1 MVSSPP
7 VEESPKGEVVFY
19 WKQIGC
25 KVSSEKKSFANF
37 WRAVAWTGIYVFVM
51 WAILRGLFNFNMF
64 SIAHLTKLL
73 HLQLHGFAGAVF
85 GILVLAAVPLYVA
98 TTVITV
104 RNKEMPVKLPLPKCL
119 TEAKPAPKP
128 EPVVPVVTATE
139 TLPPPRA
146 GVPAEMR
153 ETFMRAQKNYGARQ
167 MSVFNRQTAPA
178 AVASV
183 DAPAVTPVAEPVREP
198 ITESAAM
205 AKTEDVATY
214 GGMPIPTDFDMDAP
228 TGAGTD
234 VDVPVF
240 ADINFDDN
248 DTPAGAGATAD
259 DNPIDKVLNFLCGA
273 GVEAQVSGDLIV
285 ANGYAIAVHDDDDF
299 WVPDEIDWFA
309 AGKQRPSPIVALRR
323 AREERGLKPILYL
336 ATDSIMDLDKYS
348 AEWTSDGITIVKS
361 REELVGVV
369 VG

>member
-1 MVSSPP
+1 M
-7 VEESPKGEVVFY
+7 
-19 WKQIGC
+19 
-25 KVSSEKKSFANF
+25 SSEKKSFANF

-73 HLQLHGFAGAVF
+73 HLQLHGFAGLVF

-119 TEAKPAPKP
+119 TETPPAPKP

-153 ETFMRAQKNYGARQ
+153 ETFMRAQKNYGVRQ
-167 MSVFNRQTAPA
+167 MSVFNRQHAPA
-178 AVASV
+178 VAPV
-183 DAPAVTPVAEPVREP
+183 VTPVAEPVCEP
-198 ITESAAM
+198 VTESIPV
-205 AKTEDVATY
+205 AKTEDVAAY
-214 GGMPIPTDFDMDAP
+214 GGMPIPTDFDIDAP
-228 TGAGTD
+228 MGAGTD

-240 ADINFDDN
+240 ADINFDDD
-248 DTPAGAGATAD
+248 DTPAGAGETAEES
-259 DNPIDKVLNFLCGA
+259 PIDKVLNFLRGA
-273 GVEAQVSGDLIV
+273 GVDAKAHDDLIV
-285 ANGYAIAVHDDDDF
+285 ANGCAIAVHDDDDF

-309 AGKQRPSPIVALRR
+309 AGKQRPSPIAALRR
-323 AREERGLKPILYL
+323 ARKEQGLKPILYL
-336 ATDSIMDLDKYS
+336 ATDSIMDLDKNS
-348 AEWTSDGITIVKS
+348 AEWASDGIKVVRG
-361 REELVGVV
+361 REELVESVS
-369 VG
+369 VGG

>member
-1 MVSSPP
+1 M
-7 VEESPKGEVVFY
+7 
-19 WKQIGC
+19 
-25 KVSSEKKSFANF
+25 
-37 WRAVAWTGIYVFVM
+37 FVM

-119 TEAKPAPKP
+119 TETPPAPKP

-139 TLPPPRA
+139 TLPPLRA

-167 MSVFNRQTAPA
+167 MSVFNRQTASAAATAPA
-178 AVASV
+178 AM
-183 DAPAVTPVAEPVREP
+183 PADTPVDEPVREP
-198 ITESAAM
+198 ITESAAT
-205 AKTEDVATY
+205 AKTEDMAAY
-214 GGMPIPTDFDMDAP
+214 GGMPIPTDFDIDAP
-228 TGAGTD
+228 TGAGSD

-240 ADINFDDN
+240 ADINFDD
-248 DTPAGAGATAD
+248 DTPAPAGATVD
-259 DNPIDKVLNFLCGA
+259 ESPIDKVLNFLRGA
-273 GVEAQVSGDLIV
+273 GVEAQVNGDLIV
-285 ANGYAIAVHDDDDF
+285 ANGCAIAVHDDDDF

-309 AGKQRPSPIVALRR
+309 AGKQKPSPIVALKK
-323 AREERGLKPILYL
+323 AASEQNLKPILYL
-336 ATDSIMDLDKYS
+336 STNSIMDIDEKS
-348 AEWTSDGITIVKS
+348 AEWIADGIKVVKS
-361 REELVGVV
+361 REELVESVSVSG
-369 VG
+369 

>member
-1 MVSSPP
+1 M
-7 VEESPKGEVVFY
+7 
-19 WKQIGC
+19 
-25 KVSSEKKSFANF
+25 SSEKKSFANF

-139 TLPPPRA
+139 TLPPLRA

-167 MSVFNRQTAPA
+167 MSVFNRQA
-178 AVASV
+178 ASVSVTPGVASV

-198 ITESAAM
+198 ITESVAAT
-205 AKTEDVATY
+205 KTEDVATY
-214 GGMPIPTDFDMDAP
+214 GAMPIPTDFDMDAP

-240 ADINFDDN
+240 ADINFDDDN
-248 DTPAGAGATAD
+248 TPAGAGETVEES
-259 DNPIDKVLNFLCGA
+259 PIDKVLNFLRGA
-273 GVEAQVSGDLIV
+273 GVDANVASGDLIV
-285 ANGYAIAVHDDDDF
+285 ANGCAIAVHDDDDF

-309 AGKQRPSPIVALRR
+309 AGKQRPSPIAALRR
-323 AREERGLKPILYL
+323 AREEQGLKPVLYL
-336 ATDSIMDLDKYS
+336 ATDSIMDLDKNS
-348 AEWTSDGITIVKS
+348 AEWTSDGIKVVKDS
-361 REELVGVV
+361 EDLLNILNAA
-369 VG
+369 

>member
-1 MVSSPP
+1 M
-7 VEESPKGEVVFY
+7 
-19 WKQIGC
+19 
-25 KVSSEKKSFANF
+25 SSEKKSFANF

-64 SIAHLTKLL
+64 SVAHLTKLL

-119 TEAKPAPKP
+119 TEAKPVPKP

-167 MSVFNRQTAPA
+167 MSVFNRQHVPTVAAEPAVAPA
-178 AVASV
+178 TV
-183 DAPAVTPVAEPVREP
+183 PVTEPIREP

-214 GGMPIPTDFDMDAP
+214 GAMPIPTDFDIDAP
-228 TGAGTD
+228 TGAGSD

-240 ADINFDDN
+240 ADINFDDGP
-248 DTPAGAGATAD
+248 PAGAVETAEES
-259 DNPIDKVLNFLCGA
+259 PIDKVLNFLRGA
-273 GVEAQVSGDLIV
+273 GVDANVAGDLII
-285 ANGYAIAVHDDDDF
+285 ANGYAIAVHDDEDF

-336 ATDSIMDLDKYS
+336 ATDSIMDLDKNS
-348 AEWTSDGITIVKS
+348 AEWIADGIKVVQG
-361 REELVGVV
+361 REELVESVCVSG
-369 VG
+369 

>member
-1 MVSSPP
+1 M
-7 VEESPKGEVVFY
+7 
-19 WKQIGC
+19 
-25 KVSSEKKSFANF
+25 SSEKKSFANF
-37 WRAVAWTGIYVFVM
+37 WRAVAWTGIYVFIM

-64 SIAHLTKLL
+64 SVAHLTKLL
-73 HLQLHGFAGAVF
+73 HLQLHGFAGLVF

-119 TEAKPAPKP
+119 TETPPAPKP

-178 AVASV
+178 VAPV
-183 DAPAVTPVAEPVREP
+183 VTPVAEPVCEP
-198 ITESAAM
+198 ITESVAATNVEDM
-205 AKTEDVATY
+205 AAY
-214 GGMPIPTDFDMDAP
+214 GGMPIPTDFDIDAP
-228 TGAGTD
+228 MGAGTD

-240 ADINFDDN
+240 ADINFDDD
-248 DTPAGAGATAD
+248 DTPAGAVETAEES
-259 DNPIDKVLNFLCGA
+259 PIDKVLNFLRGA
-273 GVEAQVSGDLIV
+273 GVDAKAHDDLIV
-285 ANGYAIAVHDDDDF
+285 ANGCAIAVHDDDDF

-323 AREERGLKPILYL
+323 AREEQGLKPILYL
-336 ATDSIMDLDKYS
+336 ATNSIMDIDKNS
-348 AEWTSDGITIVKS
+348 AEWIADGIMVVTDKDDLGKV
-361 REELVGVV
+361 LV
-369 VG
+369 

>member
-1 MVSSPP
+1 M
-7 VEESPKGEVVFY
+7 
-19 WKQIGC
+19 
-25 KVSSEKKSFANF
+25 SSEKKSFANF

-51 WAILRGLFNFNMF
+51 WAILRGLFNFDMF
-64 SIAHLTKLL
+64 SVAHLTKLL
-73 HLQLHGFAGAVF
+73 HLQLHGFAGLVF

-119 TEAKPAPKP
+119 TETAPAPKP

-178 AVASV
+178 LVAASAVA
-183 DAPAVTPVAEPVREP
+183 PAAVPVTEPAREPV
-198 ITESAAM
+198 TESVAA
-205 AKTEDVATY
+205 AKTEDVAAY
-214 GGMPIPTDFDMDAP
+214 GAMPIPTDFDMDAP
-228 TGAGTD
+228 TGAGSD

-240 ADINFDDN
+240 ADINFDD
-248 DTPAGAGATAD
+248 DTPAGAGASAD
-259 DNPIDKVLNFLCGA
+259 ENPIDKVLNFLRGA
-273 GVEAQVSGDLIV
+273 GVDANVAGDLIV

-309 AGKQRPSPIVALRR
+309 AGKQRPSPIAALRR

-336 ATDSIMDLDKYS
+336 GTDSIMDLDKNS
-348 AEWTSDGITIVKS
+348 AEWIADGITIVQG
-361 REELVGVV
+361 REELVESVSVSVSG
-369 VG
+369 

>member
-1 MVSSPP
+1 ML
-7 VEESPKGEVVFY
+7 
-19 WKQIGC
+19 
-25 KVSSEKKSFANF
+25 VSSEKKSFVNF

-73 HLQLHGFAGAVF
+73 HLQLHGFAGLVF

-139 TLPPPRA
+139 TLPPLRA

-167 MSVFNRQTAPA
+167 MSVFNRQTALVSA
-178 AVASV
+178 
-183 DAPAVTPVAEPVREP
+183 TPVVEPVREP
-198 ITESAAM
+198 ITESVAA
-205 AKTEDVATY
+205 AKTEDVAAY
-214 GGMPIPTDFDMDAP
+214 GGMPIPTDFDIDAP
-228 TGAGTD
+228 TGAGSD

-240 ADINFDDN
+240 ADINFDDDN
-248 DTPAGAGATAD
+248 SGAPSDGAAPAGEG
-259 DNPIDKVLNFLCGA
+259 PIDKVLNFLRGA
-273 GVEAQVSGDLIV
+273 GVEANIAGDLIV
-285 ANGYAIAVHDDDDF
+285 ANGCAIAVHDDDDF

-309 AGKQRPSPIVALRR
+309 AGKQRPSPIVALKK
-323 AREERGLKPILYL
+323 AQSEKNLKPVLYL
-336 ATDSIMDLDKYS
+336 ATDSIMDLDKNT

-361 REELVGVV
+361 REELAGVV
-369 VG
+369 G

>member
-1 MVSSPP
+1 MSD
-7 VEESPKGEVVFY
+7 K
-19 WKQIGC
+19 
-25 KVSSEKKSFANF
+25 KKSFANF

-64 SIAHLTKLL
+64 SVAHLTKLL

-98 TTVITV
+98 TTVLTV

-128 EPVVPVVTATE
+128 EPVVPVVTARE
-139 TLPPPRA
+139 TLPPVRA
-146 GVPAEMR
+146 GVPMEMR

-167 MSVFNRQTAPA
+167 MSVFNRPNAPMN
-178 AVASV
+178 S
-183 DAPAVTPVAEPVREP
+183 DAPVGAAGSVEPAREPIAEPVGA
-198 ITESAAM
+198 IKS
-205 AKTEDVATY
+205 EDVAAY
-214 GGMPIPTDFDMDAP
+214 GAMPIPTDFDMDASAD
-228 TGAGTD
+228 TA
-234 VDVPVF
+234 DVPVF
-240 ADINFDDN
+240 ADINFDDDN
-248 DTPAGAGATAD
+248 DGAPSDGGVPAD
-259 DNPIDKVLNFLCGA
+259 ESPVEKVCTWLRGA
-273 GVEAQVSGDLIV
+273 GVDAKAHDDLIV

-323 AREERGLKPILYL
+323 VREERGLKPILYL
-336 ATDSIMDLDKYS
+336 GTDSSMELDKNS
-348 AEWTSDGITIVKS
+348 AEWTSDGIKVVKS

>member
-1 MVSSPP
+1 M
-7 VEESPKGEVVFY
+7 
-19 WKQIGC
+19 
-25 KVSSEKKSFANF
+25 SSEKKSFANF

-51 WAILRGLFNFNMF
+51 WAILRGLFNFDMF
-64 SIAHLTKLL
+64 SVAHLTKLL

-119 TEAKPAPKP
+119 TETPPAPKP

-167 MSVFNRQTAPA
+167 MSVFNRQHAPA

-183 DAPAVTPVAEPVREP
+183 DAPAAVPMAEPVREP

-205 AKTEDVATY
+205 AKTEDVAAY
-214 GGMPIPTDFDMDAP
+214 GAMPIPTDFDMDAP
-228 TGAGTD
+228 TGAGAD

-240 ADINFDDN
+240 ADINFDD
-248 DTPAGAGATAD
+248 DTPVGAGASAD
-259 DNPIDKVLNFLCGA
+259 DNPIDKVLNFLRVA
-273 GVEAQVSGDLIV
+273 RVEAQVSGDLIV

-323 AREERGLKPILYL
+323 AREEQGLKPVLYL
-336 ATDSIMDLDKYS
+336 GTDSIMDLDKNS
-348 AEWTSDGITIVKS
+348 AEWIADGIKVVKS
-361 REELVGVV
+361 REELRKVV
-369 VG
+369 DGE

>member
-1 MVSSPP
+1 ML
-7 VEESPKGEVVFY
+7 
-19 WKQIGC
+19 
-25 KVSSEKKSFANF
+25 VSSEKKSFANF

-64 SIAHLTKLL
+64 SVAHLTKLL

-104 RNKEMPVKLPLPKCL
+104 RNKEMAVKLPLPKCL

-139 TLPPPRA
+139 TLPPLRA

-167 MSVFNRQTAPA
+167 MSVFNRQTALVSA
-178 AVASV
+178 
-183 DAPAVTPVAEPVREP
+183 TPVVEPVREP
-198 ITESAAM
+198 ITESAATT
-205 AKTEDVATY
+205 KTEDVAAY

-240 ADINFDDN
+240 ADINFDD
-248 DTPAGAGATAD
+248 DTPAGATAD
-259 DNPIDKVLNFLCGA
+259 ESPIDKVLNFLRGA
-273 GVEAQVSGDLIV
+273 GVEANIAGDLIV
-285 ANGYAIAVHDDDDF
+285 ANGCAIAVHDDDDF

-309 AGKQRPSPIVALRR
+309 AGKQRPSPIAALRR
-323 AREERGLKPILYL
+323 AREEQGLKPVLYL
-336 ATDSIMDLDKYS
+336 ATDSIMDLDKNS
-348 AEWTSDGITIVKS
+348 AEWTADGITIVTS
-361 REELVGVV
+361 REELVESVSVSG
-369 VG
+369 

>member
-1 MVSSPP
+1 M
-7 VEESPKGEVVFY
+7 
-19 WKQIGC
+19 
-25 KVSSEKKSFANF
+25 SSEKKSFANF

-64 SIAHLTKLL
+64 SIVHLTKLL

-167 MSVFNRQTAPA
+167 MSVFNRQTALVSA
-178 AVASV
+178 
-183 DAPAVTPVAEPVREP
+183 TPVVEPVREP

-205 AKTEDVATY
+205 AKTEDVAAY
-214 GGMPIPTDFDMDAP
+214 GGMPIPTDFDIDAP
-228 TGAGTD
+228 TGAGSD

-240 ADINFDDN
+240 ADINFDDDN
-248 DTPAGAGATAD
+248 SGAPSDGAAPAGEG
-259 DNPIDKVLNFLCGA
+259 PIDKVLNFLRGA
-273 GVEAQVSGDLIV
+273 GVNAAADGDLIV

-323 AREERGLKPILYL
+323 AREEQGLKPVLYL
-336 ATDSIMDLDKYS
+336 ATDSIMDLDKNS

-361 REELVGVV
+361 REELVGVLV
-369 VG
+369 

>member
-1 MVSSPP
+1 MSD
-7 VEESPKGEVVFY
+7 K
-19 WKQIGC
+19 
-25 KVSSEKKSFANF
+25 KKSFVNF

-64 SIAHLTKLL
+64 SIVHLTKLL

-119 TEAKPAPKP
+119 TDVKPVPKP

-146 GVPAEMR
+146 VVPAEMR

-167 MSVFNRQTAPA
+167 MSVFNRQTASAAASAPA
-178 AVASV
+178 AM
-183 DAPAVTPVAEPVREP
+183 PAGTPVAEPVREP

-214 GGMPIPTDFDMDAP
+214 GAMPIPTDFDMDAP

-240 ADINFDDN
+240 ADINFDDDN
-248 DTPAGAGATAD
+248 TPAGVGATVD
-259 DNPIDKVLNFLCGA
+259 ESPINKVLNFLRGA
-273 GVEAQVSGDLIV
+273 GVEAQLNGDLIV
-285 ANGYAIAVHDDDDF
+285 ANGYAIAVHDDEDF
-299 WVPDEIDWFA
+299 WVPDELDWFA

-323 AREERGLKPILYL
+323 AREEQGLKPVLYL
-336 ATDSIMDLDKYS
+336 ATDSIMDLDKNS
-348 AEWTSDGITIVKS
+348 AEWTSDGIKVVQG